1 MCTATCMC
9 APSLQFKPEVLAA
22 MFQAADEEEQAAK
35 LVRSCASSAGC
46 AGPGMPCLQHGLVAT
61 QLL

>member
-1 MCTATCMC
+1 MCTATCMF
-9 APSLQFKPEVLAA
+9 APPLQFKPEVLAV

-46 AGPGMPCLQHGLVAT
+46 AGQVCLQHGLVAT
-61 QLL
+61 

>member
-1 MCTATCMC
+1 MF
-9 APSLQFKPEVLAA
+9 APPLQFKPEVLAV

-46 AGPGMPCLQHGLVAT
+46 AGQVCLQHGLVAT
-61 QLL
+61 